1 MNIKK
6 QFGILL
12 AFLLVV
18 LLFSG
23 CGYVD
28 TSWEGKA
35 DYYVI
40 AETNSKIFH
49 DPSCSYIP
57 SGKSLTK
64 KEYKSAFNSGY
75 TPCSHCEPD
84 YIYERDLYVDSEHS
98 LNEKMDNFVRGELHD
113 WDIVFPDYDDY
124 GSVVSYVAAG
134 WIGSIF
140 WTALRWTDITIILG
154 AVVTIRLLIICAV
167 IVPIVL
173 LIRWI
178 VKKVKGNSRY

>member
-1 MNIKK
+1 MKK
-6 QFGILL
+6 FQCALL
-12 AFLLVV
+12 AVLMISLFV
-18 LLFSG
+18 LLSG

-28 TSWEGKA
+28 ASWDGKA

-40 AETNSKIFH
+40 VETNSKICH

-57 SGKSLTK
+57 TGKSLAR
-64 KEYKSAFNSGY
+64 KEYKSAFNAGY

-84 YIYERDLYVDSEHS
+84 YIYERNLYVDSEYS
-98 LNEKMDNFVRGELHD
+98 LNEKLDNFVRDELHD
-113 WDIVFPDYDDY
+113 WDIVFPDYEDY
-124 GSVVSYVAAG
+124 GGVVSYVAAG
-134 WIGSIF
+134 WVGGIF
-140 WTALRWTDITIILG
+140 WTALRWTDISIILG

-178 VKKVKGNSRY
+178 VKKQRENRRY